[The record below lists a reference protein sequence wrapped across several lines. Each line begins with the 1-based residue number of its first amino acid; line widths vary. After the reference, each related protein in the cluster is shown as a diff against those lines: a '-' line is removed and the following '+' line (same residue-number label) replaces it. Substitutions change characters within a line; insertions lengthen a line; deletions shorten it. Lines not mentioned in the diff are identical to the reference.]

1 MRRETKNE
9 IIITVVVALFIVAA
23 AVYGLNSQNL
33 ATYNGPTMLTYNYNM
48 SEVISMN
55 QNVSAVTNNGVSAL
69 TLLNSSSSDNPF
81 STSTSYY
88 PRNTQQK
95 FYYGLNLS
103 PDLKPNNFFLFLTP
117 LTKDL
122 EFK

>member
-81 STSTSYY
+81 STSTGYY
-88 PRNTQQK
+88 PGTPSK
-95 FYYGLNLS
+95 
-103 PDLKPNNFFLFLTP
+103 NFTMG
-117 LTKDL
+117 
-122 EFK
+122 

>member
-48 SEVISMN
+48 SEVITMN

-88 PRNTQQK
+88 PGTPSK
-95 FYYGLNLS
+95 
-103 PDLKPNNFFLFLTP
+103 NFT
-117 LTKDL
+117 TG
-122 EFK
+122 